1 MLGIIINPDDSH
13 NPNYSDVSKLI
24 VKIILSFAGFA
35 LSLHTTTLLQL
46 KLGRNAINDHHCHFR
61 AKHWISISIFM
72 GYTQYHPFDELGYLS
87 GCCPI
92 TIMTYHY
99 HPH

>member
-35 LSLHTTTLLQL
+35 LFS
-46 KLGRNAINDHHCHFR
+46 
-61 AKHWISISIFM
+61 
-72 GYTQYHPFDELGYLS
+72 P
-87 GCCPI
+87 
-92 TIMTYHY
+92 HY
-99 HPH
+99 YPLAT